1 MLLKLVRQILQGV
14 VVADGST
21 EQIELLLSGLVIE
34 LDGQLQIK
42 NRIYAEVSLAWV
54 EKQLIKLRPYSQAL
68 QESVLTRNPAHLLRQ
83 SALNE
88 AQTWAQERSLSDLD
102 YQFLLQSQQ
111 CDRTEVEIKLKT
123 LIRQQKLLLIAVS
136 LGLLVLIV
144 CLKPLS
150 F

>member
-1 MLLKLVRQILQGV
+1 
-14 VVADGST
+14 
-21 EQIELLLSGLVIE
+21 
-34 LDGQLQIK
+34 
-42 NRIYAEVSLAWV
+42 
-54 EKQLIKLRPYSQAL
+54 
-68 QESVLTRNPAHLLRQ
+68 LRQ

-88 AQTWAQERSLSDLD
+88 AQTWAQEQSLSDLD

-123 LIRQQKLLLIAVS
+123 LIRQQKLLLIAIS